1 MEGDAVIPNMLDTL
15 KAHWLKPTLF
25 AVIAGALLAVGLLP
39 AQTTEAGPGTG
50 PTAIVSMGDSFI
62 SGEAGR
68 WNGNSPQHHR
78 DPKRHRPRRK
88 LCLDLLLLRRH
99 PRLRLDLTPA
109 ATALTSRRSRHQP
122 SPCRSSINIACS
134 GARSVNI
141 WRASQGGQVFKGE
154 APQADQLLTIAQ
166 QKNVKMV
173 VLTVLANDVGFA
185 DRVINCTVAWIL
197 GLGSASGSEQAAIN
211 AALPGA
217 QNGLRKSVDEMRAV
231 MAQAG
236 YAPSQW
242 KFVIAGYS
250 SPVPATADVRYS
262 GARQVG
268 PGGCPFYDNDFD
280 WAKNT
285 ATPLDRQRDAPVAT
299 EKGVQFLDVRDALNG
314 HEICHRS
321 TALVGSGGPN
331 PAVHEWVRWVNTGC
345 CQGDAQESVHPNA
358 YGQRALGKCVQL
370 MYAKA
375 SGNWTCRNTPGQN
388 YTAMTRRSVPDGGLL
403 AIPSSARSQT
413 PGASAVV
420 KSTNSRGCREDRRP
434 LSARKLDPAD
444 TSRMA
449 PAWHKLS
456 TA

>member
-1 MEGDAVIPNMLDTL
+1 MIPTTL
-15 KAHWLKPTLF
+15 HFLRSYWLKPTLV
-25 AVIAGALLAVGLLP
+25 AVLAAALLAVGFLP
-39 AQTTEAGPGTG
+39 GRSTEAGPGSG

-68 WNGNSPQHHR
+68 WNGNSLNLLGTR
-78 DPKRHRPRRK
+78 DGTDR
-88 LCLDLLLLRRH
+88 
-99 PRLRLDLTPA
+99 A
-109 ATALTSRRSRHQP
+109 ASCFLIFCSYDATRVYGSTHTGCDRSDVAPIKTSAIAVQER
-122 SPCRSSINIACS
+122 INIACS

-141 WRASQGGQVFKGE
+141 WRASQGGQSFKGE

-197 GLGSASGSEQAAIN
+197 GLGECSGSEQAAIN
-211 AALPGA
+211 AAMPAA
-217 QNGLRKSVDEMRAV
+217 QNGLRKSVDEIRAV

-242 KFVIAGYS
+242 KLVIAGYS

-262 GARQVG
+262 GADKWNK
-268 PGGCPFYDNDFD
+268 GGCPFYDNDFN

-285 ATPLDRQRDAPVAT
+285 ATPTIVNAMKTVAA

-314 HEICHRS
+314 HEICHRNS
-321 TALVGSGGPN
+321 ALVGSGGPN

-358 YGQRALGKCVQL
+358 YGQRALGKCLQL

-375 SGNWTCRNTPGQN
+375 SGNWTCRNTPGQS
-388 YTAMTRRSVPDGGLL
+388 YTAMTLTS
-403 AIPSSARSQT
+403 IP
-413 PGASAVV
+413 
-420 KSTNSRGCREDRRP
+420 
-434 LSARKLDPAD
+434 
-444 TSRMA
+444 
-449 PAWHKLS
+449 
-456 TA
+456 